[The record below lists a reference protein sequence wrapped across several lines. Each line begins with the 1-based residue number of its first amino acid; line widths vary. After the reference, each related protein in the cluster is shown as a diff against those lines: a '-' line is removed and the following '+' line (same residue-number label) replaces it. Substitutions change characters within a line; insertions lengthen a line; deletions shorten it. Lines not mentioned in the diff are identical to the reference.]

1 MDSLTQNT
9 KKLFARQGF
18 MILVIAALLLEVT
31 SLIQYLYSKRG
42 MRAEADKRAQSEL
55 RIAKL
60 EIEKITQ
67 GIEDATLNTAWMLED
82 ELDHPADLHLVMHRM
97 MDHDT
102 VILNGFAAFLPNYY
116 PEKGLRY
123 EQVLSRR
130 GANSYQILHFS
141 TEDHDYLATDWFQEP
156 VRTGEGYWSEPYFDK
171 DGVRTMVV
179 TYAVPLKNLEGE
191 TVGVYG
197 VDVSLAWLGEIVGG
211 IHPYN
216 ESFSTIESSEGQ
228 IIAMPPE
235 TLTVEKALRY
245 TTPLEDTGWRMSLVI
260 SEKDIYGNIK
270 RVGLVV
276 TLLQIIGL
284 ALLIVILYF
293 TGKAQMRM
301 EEVET
306 GKQKMEEELKIASGI
321 QMSMVPRIF
330 PPFPERT
337 DLDMA
342 ADLTPA
348 KEVGGDL
355 YDYYIQDEKLY
366 FCIGDVSGK
375 GVPASLLMAVTRSL
389 FRSESAKSLSP
400 KDIVTAMNEA
410 MAPTNENSMFVTFFC
425 GILDLKTGLLR
436 YCNAG
441 HNAPVLLSDDK
452 HMLPV
457 RPNLPLAILPGMEF
471 TEQEIRLHYDDAL
484 FLYTDGLTEAENP
497 NKELFGEERMLASLS
512 TRKAAIEHLRKIQAD
527 VHHFVSGA
535 PQSDDLTLLFIHY
548 LNQEHPSLHH
558 LSLRNDIQEL
568 PKIATLVDRIAEEK
582 QLDPS
587 LALSL
592 NLALEEAATNV
603 ALYAYPEGSDN
614 SFDLEAILRQ
624 DSVEFTLADS
634 GKPFDPTA
642 KEDPDI
648 TLSAEERPI
657 GGLGIFLVKQ
667 IMDKVKYERRNDK
680 NYLRMIKKL

>member
-1 MDSLTQNT
+1 MNSLTMNT
-9 KKLFARQGF
+9 QKLFARQGF
-18 MILVIAALLLEVT
+18 MILVIAALLLELT

-42 MRAEADKRAQSEL
+42 MRAEADKRAKSEL

-82 ELDHPADLHLVMHRM
+82 ELDHPADLHQVMHRM

-130 GANSYQILHFS
+130 GTNSYQVLNFS
-141 TEDHDYLATDWFQEP
+141 TEAHDYLATDWFQEP
-156 VRTGEGYWSEPYFDK
+156 IRTGEGYWSEPYFDK
-171 DGVRTMVV
+171 DGVKTMVV
-179 TYAVPLKNLEGE
+179 TYAVPLKNVEGQ
-191 TVGVYG
+191 TVGIYG
-197 VDVSLAWLGEIVGG
+197 VDVSLAWLGEIVGA

-235 TLTVEKALRY
+235 TLTVEKAMRY
-245 TTPLEDTGWRMSLVI
+245 TTPLEETGWKMSLVI
-260 SEKDIYGNIK
+260 SEKDVYGSIK
-270 RVGLVV
+270 RVGMVV
-276 TLLQIIGL
+276 TLLQILGL
-284 ALLIVILYF
+284 GLLILILYF
-293 TGKAQMRM
+293 TGRAQMRM
-301 EEVET
+301 EEVEA
-306 GKQKMEEELKIASGI
+306 GNQRMEDELKIASGI

-342 ADLTPA
+342 ADITPA

-355 YDYYIQDEKLY
+355 YDYYIQDGKLY

-389 FRSESAKSLSP
+389 FRSESAKTQSA
-400 KDIVTAMNEA
+400 KEIVTAMNEA
-410 MAPTNENSMFVTFFC
+410 MSATNENNMFVTFFC
-425 GILDLKTGLLR
+425 GILDLSTGHLC

-452 HMLPV
+452 YMLPV
-457 RPNLPLAILPGMEF
+457 IPNLPIGILPGMEF
-471 TEQEIRLHYDDAL
+471 TEQETELHYDDAL
-484 FLYTDGLTEAENP
+484 FLYTDGLTEAENRK
-497 NKELFGEERMLASLS
+497 KELFGEERMLKALS
-512 TRKAAIEHLRKIQAD
+512 TRKTAIEHLRKVQAD
-527 VHHFVSGA
+527 IHRFVGEA

-548 LNQEHPSLHH
+548 LNPEHPSRHH
-558 LSLRNDIQEL
+558 LSLENDIQQL
-568 PKIATLVDRIAEEK
+568 PQLSSFVEALAEELG
-582 QLDPS
+582 LDPS
-587 LALSL
+587 LSMNL
-592 NLALEEAATNV
+592 NLALEEAAANV
-603 ALYAYPEGSDN
+603 MQYAYPKDTKGLVELNVITRPG
-614 SFDLEAILRQ
+614 
-624 DSVEFTLADS
+624 SVEFTLSDKGIA
-634 GKPFDPTA
+634 FDPTA
-642 KEDPDI
+642 AKDPDI
-648 TLSAEERPI
+648 TLGVDERPI

-667 IMDKVKYERRNDK
+667 IMDKVKYERINDR
-680 NYLRMIKKL
+680 NYLRMIKKI